1 MGIPGS
7 SWPSWEVSKELNG
20 IRHVG
25 YQFYSDFC
33 TENESRVA
41 KSLRFL
47 IRLPQ
52 GGPWGS
58 KDPGALFLEFP
69 RNFMIHGM
77 FDINPTQ
84 FSALKM
90 NTGLPNVYDLKS
102 GSLGLPVG

>member
-102 GSLGLPVG
+102 GSLGLPVR

>member
-1 MGIPGS
+1 MLGIS
-7 SWPSWEVSKELNG
+7 STHFSALKNK
-20 IRHVG
+20 
-25 YQFYSDFC
+25 
-33 TENESRVA
+33 SRVA

-69 RNFMIHGM
+69 RNVMIHGM